1 MYKILVVEDEKAIS
15 DLVTMSLELEEY
27 QVEVAFDG
35 EEGAKKIEEGSFD
48 LALFDIMLPKYN
60 GYELLEYAKTL
71 KLPVIFLT
79 AKAQL
84 KDKIYGLDLGAWD
97 YIVKPFEVEELLARV
112 RCVLRKQIKEE
123 LIGDL
128 TVNMEA
134 RTITRDNKEIPLTP
148 KEFDLFYYLYKNRG
162 RILTREQ
169 ICESVWDKEWEPDT
183 RTVDLH
189 VQRIRKKLDLKEKIH
204 TVHGVG
210 YRMEEK

>member
-1 MYKILVVEDEKAIS
+1 
-15 DLVTMSLELEEY
+15 
-27 QVEVAFDG
+27 
-35 EEGAKKIEEGSFD
+35 
-48 LALFDIMLPKYN
+48 
-60 GYELLEYAKTL
+60 
-71 KLPVIFLT
+71 
-79 AKAQL
+79 
-84 KDKIYGLDLGAWD
+84 
-97 YIVKPFEVEELLARV
+97 
-112 RCVLRKQIKEE
+112 
-123 LIGDL
+123 
-128 TVNMEA
+128 MEA

-210 YRMEEK
+210 YRMEEM

>member
-1 MYKILVVEDEKAIS
+1 MYKILVVEDEKAIA

-27 QVEVAFDG
+27 QVEVASDG
-35 EEGAKKIEEGSFD
+35 EEGAKKIEGGNFD

-60 GYELLEYAKTL
+60 GYELLDYAKTL

-84 KDKIYGLDLGAWD
+84 KDKIYGLDLGAED

-112 RCVLRKQIKEE
+112 RCVLRRQIKEE
-123 LIGDL
+123 VIGDL
-128 TVNMEA
+128 TVNREA
-134 RTITRDNKEIPLTP
+134 RIITRDNKEILLTP
-148 KEFDLFYYLYKNRG
+148 KEFDLFYYLYENRG

-169 ICESVWDKEWEPDT
+169 ICESVWEKEWEEDT

-210 YRMEEK
+210 YRMEAM